1 MRNGIRGEKVLD
13 RSEKP
18 PPGPLIEINARSF
31 PLFPSDRPLLRAIKN
46 IPLVLIHIYIY
57 IKIRIRICI
66 FPVTI
71 LFRFNLFDR
80 RLHLSGYAEGSVEN
94 PMGYN
99 LFNHNYR

>member
-57 IKIRIRICI
+57 KNTYTYMYIPGNNFISIQSIR
-66 FPVTI
+66 
-71 LFRFNLFDR
+71 
-80 RLHLSGYAEGSVEN
+80 
-94 PMGYN
+94 
-99 LFNHNYR
+99 